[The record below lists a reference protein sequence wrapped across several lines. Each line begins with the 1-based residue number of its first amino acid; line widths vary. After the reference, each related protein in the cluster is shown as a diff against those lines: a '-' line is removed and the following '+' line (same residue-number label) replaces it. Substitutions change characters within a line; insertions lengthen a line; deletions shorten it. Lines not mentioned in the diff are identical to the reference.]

1 MAFIRHHD
9 TGTRTSPRGERT
21 GVVRPTLTEEWL
33 LIKPPN
39 PENFSQFP
47 YCRGRPL
54 ENQRG
59 SDMVVGFG
67 ESRRRDERARGG
79 TSQRI
84 MQFRLVA
91 KMPSE
96 VQRVLSLPGVTA
108 SRVAA
113 F

>member
-1 MAFIRHHD
+1 MAFTRHHD

-39 PENFSQFP
+39 PENFLQFP
-47 YCRGRPL
+47 YCCGRPL

-67 ESRRRDERARGG
+67 ESRRYATNEFVAVRHNALHSFNLLHCINESRSVNELHRA
-79 TSQRI
+79 S
-84 MQFRLVA
+84 V
-91 KMPSE
+91 
-96 VQRVLSLPGVTA
+96 
-108 SRVAA
+108 
-113 F
+113 